1 MSILK
6 MVEDRPTPKA
16 VYNWRVYLLAAVASC
31 TSCMIGYDSAFIG
44 TTLALDSFKS
54 EFHFDT
60 MSTATKNLISANI
73 VSCYQAGA
81 FFGAF
86 FAYPIG
92 HFWGRR
98 MGLMSAAII
107 FVLGA
112 GIMLGA
118 NGSRGLGLIYAGRV
132 LAGLGVGAGSNL
144 TPIYISELSPPAI
157 RGRLVGVYEL
167 GWQVG
172 GLVGFWI
179 NYGVSETLAPS
190 HKQWLIPFA
199 VQLIP
204 AGLLLI
210 GGAFI
215 RESPRWLFS
224 CGRREEAIKNLCWI
238 RQLPEDD
245 IYMIEEIGAI
255 DQALEEQR
263 STIGVGFWKPFQAA
277 GTNKRVMWRLFLG
290 SMLFFW
296 QNGSGIN
303 AINYY
308 SPTVFKSIGVTG
320 TNTSLLTTGIF
331 GVVKTVVTFVWLLYL
346 IDRVG
351 RRNLLLIGA
360 VGGSICL
367 WIVGAYIKIAEPA
380 KHPKTSMDGGGIA
393 AMFFFYLWTVFY
405 TPTWNGT
412 PWVLNS
418 EMFDTNMRS
427 LAQAC
432 AAASNWLWNFLIS
445 RFTPQMF
452 TAMGYGVYFFFAS
465 LMILSVFFVFFLI
478 PETKGIP
485 LESMDRLFEIKP
497 IWRAHAQ
504 IVATLRE
511 EEEGFRHDI
520 EESGL
525 AESKLN
531 AEQVENAATQQ
542 SKTSYA

>member
-6 MVEDRPTPKA
+6 VVEDRPTPKS
-16 VYNWRVYLLAAVASC
+16 VYNWRIYLLAAVASF

-60 MSTATKNLISANI
+60 MSSEKKNLISANI
-73 VSCYQAGA
+73 VSLYQAGA

-98 MGLMSAAII
+98 MGLLSAAVV

-112 GIMLGA
+112 GLMLGA
-118 NGSRGLGLIYAGRV
+118 TGSRGLGLIYGGRV
-132 LAGLGVGAGSNL
+132 LAGVGVGAGSNI
-144 TPIYISELSPPAI
+144 TPIYISELAPPAI

-167 GWQVG
+167 GWQIG

-179 NYGVSETLAPS
+179 NYGVSETLPAS

-210 GGAFI
+210 GAVFL

-224 CGRREEAIKNLCWI
+224 RGRREEAIKNLCWI

-245 IYMIEEIGAI
+245 IYVMEEISAI
-255 DQALEEQR
+255 DQAQEEQR
-263 STIGVGFWKPFQAA
+263 STIGIGFWKPFQAA
-277 GTNKRVMWRLFLG
+277 ATNKRVMWRLFLG

-308 SPTVFKSIGVTG
+308 SVTVFKSIGVTG

-351 RRNLLLIGA
+351 RRNLLLFGA
-360 VGGSICL
+360 AGGSVCL
-367 WIVGAYIKIAEPA
+367 WIVGAYIKVAQPVQN
-380 KHPKTSMDGGGIA
+380 PKAQLDSGGIA
-393 AMFFFYLWTVFY
+393 AIFFFYLWTVFY

-418 EMFDTNMRS
+418 EMFDPNMRS

-432 AAASNWLWNFLIS
+432 AAASNWLWNFLVS

-452 TAMGYGVYFFFAS
+452 TSMDYGVYFFFAS
-465 LMILSVFFVFFLI
+465 LMICSIFFVFFLI

-485 LESMDRLFEIKP
+485 LESMDGLFATKP
-497 IWRAHAQ
+497 IWRAHAH
-504 IVATLRE
+504 ILSTLRDDE
-511 EEEGFRHDI
+511 ERFRQEVI
-520 EESGL
+520 ESNL
-525 AESKLN
+525 AERKLGL
-531 AEQVENAATQQ
+531 EQVEDTAVQQ
-542 SKTSYA
+542 PKDS